1 MSEYNRKTRV
11 LVLGGNGF
19 IGSQVVKFLANKAQV
34 TIGTR
39 NRKPQTNEIT
49 IRMHEMLEQSK
60 WESTLSSFDVVVNS
74 VGILRE
80 RKNESY
86 ADVHT
91 NSVSALAK
99 ACMRLDIKLIHV
111 SALGLSA
118 TAGSRFI
125 RSKYAGEQAILN
137 SGANA
142 VIVRPSLLDGEG
154 GFGAKW
160 FRRVALWP
168 IQFVMQSKGLVAP
181 LQVSDLGEAIANI
194 VFYTQRELPKVVELG
209 GNDVMSIAEY
219 LTQLRQTKQLK
230 SAPQIPINKLIVR
243 LFSHIFDVFQWTP
256 LSFGHYELM
265 QGFNAPKVN
274 YLPKLLGRWPS
285 EIGWQD
291 KTEQEGILMI
301 P

>member
-1 MSEYNRKTRV
+1 MNENNRNIRA

-19 IGSQVVKFLANKAQV
+19 IGNQVVKFLSNNAQV
-34 TIGTR
+34 SIGTQKT
-39 NRKPQTNEIT
+39 NIKSNEIT
-49 IRMHEMLEQSK
+49 VRMHEMLEPSK
-60 WESTLSSFDVVVNS
+60 WKNILSNFDVVVNS

-91 NSVSALAK
+91 NSVSALAS
-99 ACMRLDIKLIHV
+99 ACKGLNIKLIHV
-111 SALGLSA
+111 SALGLSP

-125 RSKYAGEQAILN
+125 KSKYAGEQAIFA

-142 VIVRPSLLDGEG
+142 VIVRPSLLDGKG

-168 IQFVMQSKGLVAP
+168 IQFVMKSDGLVAP

-194 VFYTQRELPKVVELG
+194 VFYTQKELPSIVELG

-219 LTQLRQTKQLK
+219 LTELRKTKHLE
-230 SAPQIPINKLIVR
+230 STMQIPINKFIVR
-243 LFSHIFDVFQWTP
+243 IVSHIFDVINWTP

-265 QGFNAPKVN
+265 QGYNAPNIN

-291 KTEQEGILMI
+291 TSEDGCELVVS
-301 P
+301 